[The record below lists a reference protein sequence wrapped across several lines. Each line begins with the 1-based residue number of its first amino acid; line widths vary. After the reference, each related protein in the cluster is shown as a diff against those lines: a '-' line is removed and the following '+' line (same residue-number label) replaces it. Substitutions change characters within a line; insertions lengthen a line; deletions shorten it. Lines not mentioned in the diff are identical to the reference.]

1 MPTFFD
7 ADAIVAAMPSP
18 PGVEKAAM
26 ADMGRRFKRFVEYFN
41 NHGAISDADFPAAL
55 AQMSGLLRKRVQ
67 LEKDWIDSPE
77 ILEQEIRQPFFVV
90 GHARSGTT
98 ILQCLLGLNQGHR
111 MPRYWEVRH
120 PSPAPGLDPAQDAL
134 SVADEDRHVADL
146 LQIAPTL
153 LAAHPYLEQGGLSE
167 AECEDLMTLDFHM
180 LHVLPLTRVPSLPY
194 PIVPEDSVA
203 ALRFH
208 RKLLQQFQWQTP
220 TGRWVCKGTTHQ
232 YNLPALW
239 EVYPDAICFW
249 AHRAPE
255 DYMASFFE
263 MIDILYR
270 PINGALFRETDVR
283 AVVEQ
288 LKLATDHVLASDWI
302 DDPRVCHI
310 RFRDLVD
317 NPVATIKGSY
327 ERCSIDFTPEYEAS
341 IRAFFSDPA
350 RRSDRHGKFHYSLQ
364 KFGLLPEEI
373 RNLFKD
379 YCDRFEL

>member
-1 MPTFFD
+1 MRKFLD
-7 ADAIVAAMPSP
+7 ADAILADIRLAAGADAAAVA
-18 PGVEKAAM
+18 
-26 ADMGRRFKRFVEYFN
+26 DIGRRFKRFVEYFN
-41 NHGAISDADFPAAL
+41 NHGAIAAADFPAAE
-55 AQMSGLLRKRVQ
+55 AQMSGLVSKRLQ
-67 LEKDWIDSPE
+67 LEKEWSDYPQ
-77 ILEQEIRQPFFVV
+77 ILEQEIKQPFFVV

-98 ILQCLLGLNQGHR
+98 ILQCLLGLDQGHR

-120 PSPAPGLDPAQDAL
+120 PSPAPGVDAAQDAL
-134 SVADEDRHVADL
+134 SMADEDRHVADL

-153 LAAHPYLEQGGLSE
+153 LAAHPYLEQGGMSE

-203 ALRFH
+203 ALQFH
-208 RKLLQQFQWQTP
+208 KKLLQQFQWQIP
-220 TGRWVCKGTTHQ
+220 AGRWVCKGTTHQ

-270 PINGALFRETDVR
+270 PINGELFRKTDVR
-283 AVVEQ
+283 VVVEQ

-317 NPVATIKGSY
+317 NPVSTIRTSY
-327 ERCSIDFTPEYEAS
+327 ERCGIAFTPGYEAN
-341 IRAFFSDPA
+341 IQTFFADPA
-350 RRSDRHGKFHYSLQ
+350 RRSDRHGKFHYSLE
-364 KFGLLPEEI
+364 KFGLTREEI
-373 RNLFKD
+373 RDLFSD
-379 YCDRFEL
+379 YCERFGL